1 MKNAALVC
9 AVAAFS
15 LLTLPSAYAQF
26 RSPDTSPLGFN
37 ISWYVP
43 SDSDLRDI
51 RSGWLGATIQY
62 NFKRD
67 QMGRPTAVAEIEWL
81 SADTATGKANLL
93 PVRVSTIKR
102 FGDEEKCWFVTA
114 GVGIYAVRHKYWGY
128 IPTTQTYGW
137 SSDGGEKLG
146 YVVSVGRELGNG
158 LYVELTRQGIAKLS
172 REVGGDTD
180 FSGWTIRFG
189 TRLAY

>member
-1 MKNAALVC
+1 MKHSALIC
-9 AVAAFS
+9 ATAV
-15 LLTLPSAYAQF
+15 LLMLLPSFANAQF

-43 SDSDLRDI
+43 SDSDLKDI

-62 NFKRD
+62 NFRRD
-67 QMGRPTAVAEIEWL
+67 QLGRPTAVAEIEWL
-81 SADTATGKANLL
+81 SADTSTGKANLL

-114 GVGIYAVRHKYWGY
+114 GIGVYALRHKYWGY
-128 IPTTQTYGW
+128 NPGTNTYGW
-137 SSDGGEKLG
+137 NSDGGEKLG

-158 LYVELTRQGIAKLS
+158 LYVELTHQGIAKLS
-172 REVGGDTD
+172 REVGGKTD

>member
-1 MKNAALVC
+1 MRKWVLI
-9 AVAAFS
+9 AVIAVLLATFS
-15 LLTLPSAYAQF
+15 PCTYAQF

-43 SDSDLRDI
+43 SDGDLRDI

-67 QMGRPTAVAEIEWL
+67 QRGRPTAVAEIEWL
-81 SADTATGKANLL
+81 SADTSTGKASLL

-102 FGDEEKCWFVTA
+102 FGDEEKCWFVSA
-114 GVGIYAVRHKYWGY
+114 GLGVYAVRHRSWGFN
-128 IPTTQTYGW
+128 PRTQNYGW
-137 SSDGGEKLG
+137 TSDGGEKLG
-146 YVVSVGRELGNG
+146 YVLSIGREIGNG
-158 LYVELTRQGIAKLS
+158 LYIELTRQGIAKLS